1 MKAVIYARYSSDKQ
15 TEQSIE
21 GQLRVCRAYAEQHG
35 YTVVHEYI
43 DRAVTGRTDKRPDFQ
58 RMMADAGTSTWD
70 IILVYKFDRFARNVY
85 DDSKY
90 KKMLQEHGIRV
101 VSASEDIPEG
111 AEGRLT
117 EGILVI
123 LNQYFSEELAIKTRR
138 GMRESAYKC
147 HVTGQVPYGYCA
159 GEDKSYA
166 IVEDEAI
173 AVREIFRRY
182 VEGET
187 TADTVKWLNANGYR
201 THNGKP
207 FQKTTVHSILR
218 NEKYAGVYRYDDI
231 VKRGGIPS
239 IISSE
244 IWEEAQY
251 KMEKN
256 RKRPGALKAKTDY
269 LLSGKV
275 FCGDCH
281 EHVIGESARGRNQI
295 YYYYKC
301 AGKKKGSGCALKP
314 VRKELLEMAVLDN
327 IHSYVLNKEVI
338 QKVSFDIVKEISKSR
353 NLSHLEQVKKA
364 LEETEKSIH
373 NLLKAIEAGII
384 TESTKTRLE
393 KLEQKRM
400 ELKHTIEEETK
411 TSAPMTAEEI
421 QKKLTIIA
429 EHYDDSKQVEHIIDT
444 LIYRVY
450 LYDEYCVI
458 IYNVK
463 DSLPQTV
470 EYDEIKSKLK
480 QIEEEVRISSPEGSH
495 LFKIR
500 TMFPLTWGFGFII
513 RLEH

>member
-35 YTVVHEYI
+35 YTVMHEYI
-43 DRAVTGRTDKRPDFQ
+43 DRAVTGRSDKRPDFQ
-58 RMMADAGTSTWD
+58 RMMADAGTSAWD

-147 HVTGQVPYGYCA
+147 HVTGQVPYGYCV
-159 GEDKSYA
+159 GEDKSY
-166 IVEDEAI
+166 IVVEDEAV

-182 VEGET
+182 VAGET
-187 TADTVKWLNANGYR
+187 TASTVKWLNAHGYR
-201 THNGKP
+201 SHTGKP

-218 NEKYAGVYRYDDI
+218 NEKYTGIYRYDDI
-231 VKRGGIPS
+231 VKKGGIPA
-239 IISSE
+239 IISEE
-244 IWEEAQY
+244 IWEEA
-251 KMEKN
+251 KRRMEKN
-256 RKRPGALKAKTDY
+256 RKAPGALKAKTDY
-269 LLSGKV
+269 LLSGKI
-275 FCGDCH
+275 FCGNCH
-281 EHVIGESARGRNQI
+281 ESVVGESARGRNQV

-301 AGKKKGSGCALKP
+301 SAQKKKSGCSLKP
-314 VRKELLEMAVLDN
+314 VRKELLEEAVLDN
-327 IHSYVLNKEVI
+327 IHNYVLNKEVI
-338 QKVSFDIVKEISKSR
+338 RKVSYDVVEEMNR
-353 NLSHLEQVKKA
+353 NQKRAYLEQSKKA
-364 LEETEKSIH
+364 LEETESAIH
-373 NLLKAIEAGII
+373 NLLKAVEAGII
-384 TESTKTRLE
+384 TASTKDRLE
-393 KLEQKRM
+393 ELEHKRT
-400 ELKHTIEEETK
+400 ELKNTIEEESK
-411 TSAPMTAEEI
+411 ISAPMTVEEI
-421 QKKLTIIA
+421 QEKLNIIA
-429 EHYDDSKQVEHIIDT
+429 DHYDDSKQVKHIIDA

-470 EYDEIKSKLK
+470 KYGEVKNKLDQIKK
-480 QIEEEVRISSPEGSH
+480 EVSMCSQEGSH
-495 LFKIR
+495 SNKIR
-500 TMFPLTWGFGFII
+500 TMFVLTWGFGFVIE
-513 RLEH
+513 LER